1 MKIRFVLMLG
11 AIVCAF
17 LAYTGVA
24 LAASSQ
30 DIYNDYLDNGHIDG
44 NYTNAELQAFLGD
57 ASLHQYGDPTIVSS
71 LDTAVSSMLASK
83 STTGGT
89 SGRQIFPFTGAQLT
103 LMGFGALA
111 LIGSGVGLRRLA
123 HTRN

>member
-1 MKIRFVLMLG
+1 MKVRFVLMLG

-30 DIYNDYLDNGHIDG
+30 DIYNDYMDNGRLDG
-44 NYTNAELQAFLGD
+44 NYTDAELQAFLGD

-71 LDTAVSSMLASK
+71 LDTAVSSMLS
-83 STTGGT
+83 SETD
-89 SGRQIFPFTGAQLT
+89 GRHSFPFTGAQLA

-123 HTRN
+123 HTRS